1 VHSVGY
7 ITRKK
12 KKKTNK
18 KLSWVEKQRE
28 RDENIIAEME
38 RDTELRKRERG
49 IRDLGVER
57 VGAFGQKT
65 NFYLFPRERNR
76 YSSPF

>member
-1 VHSVGY
+1 
-7 ITRKK
+7 
-12 KKKTNK
+12 
-18 KLSWVEKQRE
+18 
-28 RDENIIAEME
+28 ME

-76 YSSPF
+76 YSSPFLVEYLFIFVRE